1 MKILAALDI
10 SDEAGTVLE
19 KAVALAKQQG
29 GELVLMSVAEDFRVY
44 GDYLESVNVGEKL
57 LAAAEKALK
66 DAQGKAKAMGVEAK
80 IVAESAQSP
89 ADSIVH
95 YAAANGVDLIVL
107 GHRSK
112 TGLERFLV
120 GSVAS
125 KVVTHAPCSVMV
137 VR

>member
-66 DAQGKAKAMGVEAK
+66 DAQSKAKSMGVDAR

-89 ADSIVH
+89 ADSIVD

>member
-1 MKILAALDI
+1 MKILATLDI
-10 SDEAGTVLE
+10 SDEAKTVLE
-19 KAVALAKQQG
+19 KSVELAKQQG
-29 GELVLMSVAEDFRVY
+29 AELTLYSVAENFRVY

-66 DAQGKAKAMGVEAK
+66 QAQAEAKSLGVEAK
-80 IVAESAQSP
+80 IAFESAQSP
-89 ADSIVH
+89 ADSIIE
-95 YAAANGVDLIVL
+95 YATANGIDLIIM

-112 TGLERFLV
+112 TGLDRFLV

-125 KVVTHAPCSVMV
+125 KVVSHAPCSVMV